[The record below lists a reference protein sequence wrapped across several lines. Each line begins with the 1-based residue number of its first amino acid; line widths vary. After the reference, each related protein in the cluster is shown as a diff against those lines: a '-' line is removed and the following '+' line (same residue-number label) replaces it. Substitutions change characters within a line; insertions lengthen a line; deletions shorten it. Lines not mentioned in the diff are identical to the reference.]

1 MERGTFQLMKSVN
14 RTLILNKI
22 RENAPISRAQIA
34 KETKLTPPT
43 VSSIV
48 KELIEQDLVQES
60 TLGESQGGRKPT
72 LLLVNKNGYYVVGVD
87 AGPTTVVCVLSNLA
101 GEVCKRIVLPITPNQ
116 TNASFLSLIKE
127 GITQVLQQAS
137 YREKVL
143 GIGVAMHGVVDVTTG
158 TSVFAPVLQL
168 KDIPLQEELENTFGL
183 EVRMEND
190 ARAMALGEAW
200 FGEYEPKTNMLTLN
214 LGSGVGAG
222 VLIEGKLYEG
232 AFGLAGEVG
241 HMTIALDGEQCE
253 CGNLG
258 CLQAYASAP
267 AITRR
272 ANEQMPSMSITT
284 SEEVYQLAEQNHER
298 SIQLL
303 EETGDKIGIGLANL
317 VHVINPA
324 LIIIGGGVAKAE
336 KYIHAPMARA
346 LAERGLTEAAK
357 STPITF
363 SEIGDDATILGAVA
377 LVLQE
382 VFGS

>member
-14 RTLILNKI
+14 RTLVLNKI

-48 KELIEQDLVQES
+48 KELIDQDLVQES
-60 TLGESQGGRKPT
+60 TLGESKGGRKPT
-72 LLLVNKNGYYVVGVD
+72 LLLVNKNGYYIVGVD
-87 AGPTTVVCVLSNLA
+87 AGPTTVACVLSNLA
-101 GEVCKRIVLPITPNQ
+101 GEVCERIVLPIAPHQ
-116 TNASFLSLIKE
+116 TNASFLSLVKD
-127 GITQVLQQAS
+127 GISKVLQQVEHQ
-137 YREKVL
+137 EKVL

-158 TSVFAPVLQL
+158 ISVFAPVLQL
-168 KDIPLQEELENTFGL
+168 KNIPLQEELERTFGI

-200 FGEYEPKTNMLTLN
+200 FGEYEERTSMLALN
-214 LGSGVGAG
+214 IGSGVGAG
-222 VLIEGKLYEG
+222 VLIDGKLYEG

-241 HMTIALDGEQCE
+241 HMSIALDGERCE

-267 AITRR
+267 AIVRR
-272 ANEQMPSMSITT
+272 ANEQMPEKAITT
-284 SEEVYQLAEQNHER
+284 SEEVYQLAEENQVE
-298 SIQLL
+298 SVQLL
-303 EETGDKIGIGLANL
+303 EETGVKIGIGLANL

-336 KYIHAPMARA
+336 KYIHAPMAEA

-357 STPITF
+357 STPIAF